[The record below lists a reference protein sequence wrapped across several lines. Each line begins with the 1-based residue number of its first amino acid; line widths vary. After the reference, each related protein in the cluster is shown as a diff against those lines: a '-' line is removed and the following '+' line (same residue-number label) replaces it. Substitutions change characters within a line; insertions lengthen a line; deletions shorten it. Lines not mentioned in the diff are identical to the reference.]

1 MAEMTDEE
9 LNQLMNSVGPYVEQP
24 DASTPQGT
32 PSTPPQNPS
41 GPSESTKLY
50 DLDSGSDSD
59 FLSREDKAHLLN
71 MRGGDP
77 EAEAKAQ
84 RESAFVRTAADAASD
99 ALAADS
105 GGSTGAPGGMEDL
118 KTTKEGLSTAKSIGG
133 EALAQDSVDGQHGEI
148 KASGFESEKLS
159 GLGEKQETVGRQQ
172 KAATAGAKALAS
184 PEEAAAEY
192 ALEGASYNS
201 EALVDRK
208 DQQVDKIKHPFS
220 TGKDVLTGKITPQ
233 DEHQKDMDLAGEVVV
248 DGALRFAEDLSGK
261 EKGELIEDE
270 KTKKAKKLAG
280 FDYSE
285 RRAEEKREELEEEE
299 GPGALDEESGAGIS
313 LEQDSA
319 ERLKEESSHSDL
331 NYNVAGAS
339 KPSQSMSA
347 GDEGDSDQDG
357 GEDQQAPSK
366 GGAKDSGLKGKKGG
380 LVKAL
385 APFLAI
391 LILMLL
397 IFMSTSTSVSTSASR
412 MNNARST
419 MFNAIEEAGGE
430 GDEDDGREAKGSNK
444 GSTPD
449 SADVGVSQNLA
460 TTGWVRPADTN
471 VTDVG
476 GEDIG
481 SPRPYGCSGSGC
493 TRKHMGIDF
502 GAGGR
507 VNEVPIYA
515 AARGKVSYWGPY
527 GTGGNTIKIDHGA
540 GIYTHYLHLEADGAR
555 VNVGDMVDKGQL
567 IGYMGGTNAPG
578 QPRYAPHLHFEVAD
592 MSFNSQYGWNPYHLI
607 NPHDFLESK
616 GVKNVRMGETGSSKD
631 TTDSDSSSSKSK
643 GKVTAGNPD
652 IKYKLPAT
660 SGFTSIESEISETG
674 LVLDPMYDPDEHVS
688 APDLAATEANRKY
701 YIAMRWSAWSWNWC
715 GGAKLLDEEQR
726 KWTYSGPRL
735 VHVTNPRTGKSVIAA
750 ILESGPAPW
759 AGVTINDCNDPN
771 PQRTK
776 WMEGGDGGYI
786 VGTPSWYTGRV
797 SGLSPDAYN
806 AIEAQIGMADGSG
819 DVLEYAWAADQNAKP
834 GPTDASIAPEGVG
847 DGYVTLD
854 PTRRNMWRGEFS
866 LWDPAAVIETN
877 GPEGNVKNIKP
888 SKNLTAQQLAGIVK
902 DVKEQVGKP
911 YVPGGNGPD
920 VFDCSGLVKWAFAK
934 NGYQIQDRTANL
946 QIKNADQIVIPFKQ
960 GLLTDADYAKMNPG
974 DLIGYSRN
982 GSYEYED
989 LHHITVYIGDG
1000 QMVHASNP
1008 TRGVVLDD
1016 VYNYGEYIT
1025 VVRY

>member
-9 LNQLMNSVGPYVEQP
+9 LNQLMNSVGPYVEKP
-24 DASTPQGT
+24 DASTPQDT
-32 PSTPPQNPS
+32 SPTPPQNPS

-99 ALAADS
+99 ALAAES
-105 GGSTGAPGGMEDL
+105 SGGGSTGAPGGMGDL
-118 KTTKEGLSTAKSIGG
+118 KSTKEGLSTAQSIGG

-184 PEEAAAEY
+184 PEEAAVEY

-220 TGKDVLTGKITPQ
+220 TGKDVLTGKTNIQ
-233 DEHQKDMDLAGEVVV
+233 EEHQKDMDLAGEVVV

-261 EKGELIEDE
+261 EKGELIENE
-270 KTKKAKKLAG
+270 KTKKAKKVTG

-285 RRAEEKREELEEEE
+285 RRAEEKLEELEEEK

-319 ERLKEESSHSDL
+319 ERLQEESSHSDL
-331 NYNVAGAS
+331 DYNVAGAS

-357 GEDQQAPSK
+357 GEGQKAPSK
-366 GGAKDSGLKGKKGG
+366 GGSKDSGLKGKKGG

-444 GSTPD
+444 GSTPG

-460 TTGWVRPADTN
+460 TTGWVRPADTS
-471 VTDVG
+471 VSDVG

-481 SPRPYGCSGSGC
+481 SPRPLGCSGSGC

-555 VNVGDMVDKGQL
+555 VSVGEMVDKGQL

-578 QPRYAPHLHFEVAD
+578 YSRYAPHLHFEVAD
-592 MSFNSQYGWNPYHLI
+592 MSFNSQYDWNPYHLI

-660 SGFTSIESEISETG
+660 SGFTGYE
-674 LVLDPMYDPDEHVS
+674 DPIINEEGYINAGERVS
-688 APDLAATEANRKY
+688 AASIVKDNFAGAKY
-701 YIAMRWSAWSWNWC
+701 YIAMRWTAWGWSWD
-715 GGAKLLDEEQR
+715 GHTKSADPEQAGWIY
-726 KWTYSGPRL
+726 KGPRL
-735 VHVTNPRTGKSVIAA
+735 VHVTNPRTGKSIIAPV
-750 ILESGPAPW
+750 LESGPAPW
-759 AGVTINDCNDPN
+759 AGAPGS
-771 PQRTK
+771 QQSQWR
-776 WMEGGDGGYI
+776 GSGDGFV

-797 SGLSPDAYN
+797 AGLAPEAYKYL
-806 AIEAQIGMADGSG
+806 EAEQGMSNGSG

-866 LWDPAAVIETN
+866 LWDPAAVMETN

-888 SKNLTAQQLAGIVK
+888 SKNLTAQQLARIVK

-911 YVPGGNGPD
+911 YVPGGNGPE

-989 LHHITVYIGDG
+989 LHHITIYIGDG